1 MARSMQR
8 VMAQA
13 RASGISMP
21 QMGAL
26 MRIHRRGPLPMS
38 DISKH
43 LGTTLAATSQLI
55 DRLVQQ
61 GLMTRTEDPD
71 DRRVRNVAL
80 TERGRKLLEA
90 SLRARQRWV
99 DDLSQTLTQAE
110 LETVTD
116 ALHILVRRA
125 RELDPAPEA

>member
-1 MARSMQR
+1 
-8 VMAQA
+8 
-13 RASGISMP
+13 
-21 QMGAL
+21 
-26 MRIHRRGPLPMS
+26 MS